1 MATHS
6 SGLAWRIPGLGDPG
20 GLPSMGL
27 HGVGYGWSDIAA
39 LHKSSEWSSLVSGP
53 RLNFSPLGAKNNG
66 VFAWFNN
73 NLSKCPRATSWWSTT
88 TESECLEPVVCIKR
102 SIGLK
107 SQCAEITEQP
117 LLAANREVLSSNED
131 LVQPKLKKKKVLPE
145 KPVRAQ
151 GKQGIKKDET
161 SLALISC
168 KSWRG
173 KLQPVFAGNL
183 GYKLCLKCAPN
194 QG

>member
-1 MATHS
+1 M
-6 SGLAWRIPGLGDPG
+6 
-20 GLPSMGL
+20 
-27 HGVGYGWSDIAA
+27 VY
-39 LHKSSEWSSLVSGP
+39 
-53 RLNFSPLGAKNNG
+53 
-66 VFAWFNN
+66 
-73 NLSKCPRATSWWSTT
+73 
-88 TESECLEPVVCIKR
+88 IKR

-107 SQCAEITEQP
+107 RQCAEITEQP